1 MKTAIF
7 LPFFILFSGCLV
19 VKVEE
24 NKDSDIFGLTT
35 ITTTE
40 GMVVDVLMKDS
51 TFMILPPQT
60 AIYNTLQLGKYFLVP
75 LNSDSLKEETLFF
88 EDTVLYVTRPFP
100 YLGEWSG
107 WNEDVLM
114 IVPNLS
120 TRTIY
125 VILDIQKSLESK
137 KKTRVVREYEA
148 DEYGRPI
155 PIKQTE
161 IRRRKYIGN
170 LQ

>member
-1 MKTAIF
+1 MKTAIVF
-7 LPFFILFSGCLV
+7 LHFLILFSGCV
-19 VKVEE
+19 VVTVEKNE
-24 NKDSDIFGLTT
+24 DRDVFGLKT
-35 ITTTE
+35 ITTKE
-40 GMVVDVLMKDS
+40 GIVVDVLTKDS
-51 TFMILPPQT
+51 TFMVLPPQT
-60 AIYNTLQLGKYFLVP
+60 AIYNTLQLGRYFLVP
-75 LNSDSLKEETLFF
+75 LNSDSLEEETLFF
-88 EDTVLYVTRPFP
+88 EDTILGVTRPFP

-107 WNEDVLM
+107 WNEDVLT

-137 KKTRVVREYEA
+137 KKTRIVREYEA

-161 IRRRKYIGN
+161 IPRRKYIGN
-170 LQ
+170 L